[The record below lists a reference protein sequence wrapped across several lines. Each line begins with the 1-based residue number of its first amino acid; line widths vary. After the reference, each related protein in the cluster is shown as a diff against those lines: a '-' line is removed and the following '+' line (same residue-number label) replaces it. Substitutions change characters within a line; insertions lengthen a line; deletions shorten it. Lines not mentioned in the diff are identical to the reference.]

1 MARPRGSSKAPRPR
15 HRRRE
20 NLPSLST
27 EVLRLRLQALNLPIT
42 GGKAE
47 LISRL
52 KAAVEQP
59 RPTKQPPP
67 GRVRKA
73 TSKKSSRSD
82 RDPVTARANGVDEV
96 SDNSSSA
103 GSVDDLAEDDENLSQ
118 FGLSVPQSVTPVQK
132 SGAFSEAQMAAIQD
146 TVRLSVEQALN
157 SRSYL
162 PVEPFL
168 GTSTPNT
175 ETPTPHRQGTGSP
188 LGLHRPLDRNLEDKI
203 LRGEYIDF
211 TLLLPDSLSR
221 PQVPEIQLR
230 LDDSTPGSASPLSMV
245 RKRKPIIDNFHKWLD
260 AYTAYVLVIVSS
272 YPRRSLELLKYQQII
287 SRAATKFKGL
297 AFLSYDEQ
305 FRRRA
310 AYDLT
315 ICWAQVDLELW
326 TVTFSGLA
334 KPHCL
339 VCSSPYHSQ
348 IDCPSAE
355 PPRQQPRNGP
365 VCFRFNRTSGCTSS
379 TCPFPHVCRRCR
391 SAAHSIVNC
400 PNSTSRTTQ
409 RHHTSTSSGE
419 RSKR

>member
-1 MARPRGSSKAPRPR
+1 MARPRGSSKATRPR

-20 NLPSLST
+20 NLTSLSP

-42 GGKAE
+42 GSKAD

-52 KAAVEQP
+52 KAAVEKP
-59 RPTKQPPP
+59 CPTKQPPP
-67 GRVRKA
+67 GQV
-73 TSKKSSRSD
+73 KKSM
-82 RDPVTARANGVDEV
+82 
-96 SDNSSSA
+96 
-103 GSVDDLAEDDENLSQ
+103 
-118 FGLSVPQSVTPVQK
+118 SVPPVQQP
-132 SGAFSEAQMAAIQD
+132 GAFSEAQMAAIQD
-146 TVRLSVEQALN
+146 TVHLSVEQALN
-157 SRSYL
+157 SYSYP
-162 PVEPFL
+162 PVERFL
-168 GTSTPNT
+168 GTATPNT
-175 ETPTPHRQGTGSP
+175 ATPTPHRQGAGTP

-221 PQVPEIQLR
+221 PQVPETQLC

-305 FRRRA
+305 FCRRA

-315 ICWAQVDLELW
+315 ICWDQVDLELW

-348 IDCPSAE
+348 IDCPSTDL
-355 PPRQQPRNGP
+355 PRQQPRNGP
-365 VCFRFNRTSGCTSS
+365 VCFRLNRTSGCTSS
-379 TCPFPHVCRRCR
+379 TSPFPHVCRRCR
-391 SAAHSIVNC
+391 SATHSIVNC
-400 PNSTSRTTQ
+400 PNSVSKTT
-409 RHHTSTSSGE
+409 
-419 RSKR
+419 